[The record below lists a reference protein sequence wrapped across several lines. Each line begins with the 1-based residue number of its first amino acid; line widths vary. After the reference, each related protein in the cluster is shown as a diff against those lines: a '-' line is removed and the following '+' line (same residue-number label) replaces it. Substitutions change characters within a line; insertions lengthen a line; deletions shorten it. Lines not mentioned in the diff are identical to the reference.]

1 MHRCEPIT
9 VPCLCSLT
17 TSIKPWKNTSTS
29 LITGLI
35 TVCRRNERMVALGL
49 VLQKNQ
55 CHLLGFFFSKIKK
68 AEIQL
73 QSLEIPQT
81 YDTLRTDK
89 INWQCPFV
97 CGQTGSSRPTCSS
110 WQLKLQLQC
119 SGCAMECWFMGCW
132 IIWFLPSEWIPQWKG
147 RRKNRNEIVI
157 PLFWDLSSALFHRRA
172 AGWAAW
178 LGVMASVEFL
188 SFLLRVLIGECSAML
203 RFSSVAKDWEVWP
216 APLHPVKTQG
226 ILCTA
231 AAALLLETLTCCN
244 FLVQKTENHQNTETI
259 SSTIILLTYLI
270 KILAYW
276 MLHCCNSCC
285 VEWWYAKLP
294 PKFFFLWN
302 CVIVFRMN

>member
-1 MHRCEPIT
+1 
-9 VPCLCSLT
+9 
-17 TSIKPWKNTSTS
+17 
-29 LITGLI
+29 
-35 TVCRRNERMVALGL
+35 
-49 VLQKNQ
+49 
-55 CHLLGFFFSKIKK
+55 
-68 AEIQL
+68 
-73 QSLEIPQT
+73 
-81 YDTLRTDK
+81 
-89 INWQCPFV
+89 
-97 CGQTGSSRPTCSS
+97 
-110 WQLKLQLQC
+110 
-119 SGCAMECWFMGCW
+119 MECWFMGCW

-147 RRKNRNEIVI
+147 RRKNRNEIAI

-276 MLHCCNSCC
+276 MLHCCNNCC

-294 PKFFFLWN
+294 KKIFFCGIVLLCSERIKKYVYLFLSVQTVAVLSGYRNQWKVLGYFFIKRCPN
-302 CVIVFRMN
+302 VSLTGKERGNAS